1 MAIKPEI
8 KQAVQKVVGAGA
20 AGSIVG
26 SGIGGAIG
34 NVIEPLKSVTTQDK
48 SWHINNNDGTTS
60 YTNTLHILNQG
71 LHDAVN
77 HAAGVTGAVVLGT
90 VAAGLAAHHVYKNRN
105 LGRQFD

>member
-8 KQAVQKVVGAGA
+8 KSAVAKVAGAGA

-26 SGIGGAIG
+26 SGIGGALG
-34 NVIEPLKSVTTQDK
+34 NAIEPLKTVMTQDK

-60 YTNTLHILNQG
+60 YTNISHVLNQG
-71 LHDAVN
+71 LHDAVA
-77 HAAGVTGAVVLGT
+77 HATGVTGAVILGT
-90 VAAGLAAHHVYKNRN
+90 VAAGLAARHVYKNRN